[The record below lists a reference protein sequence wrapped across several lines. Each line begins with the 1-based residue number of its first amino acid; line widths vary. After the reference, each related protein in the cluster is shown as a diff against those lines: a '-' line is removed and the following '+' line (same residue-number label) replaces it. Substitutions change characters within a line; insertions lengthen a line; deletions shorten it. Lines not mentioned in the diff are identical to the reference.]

1 MTYIL
6 KELTLL
12 EHILPGSCLWCK
24 KSAYK
29 SSPRCRHP
37 RLRTWKKEFQ
47 QTEKDN
53 NTALLDRT
61 SWRHGDPFDELN
73 LLKLERHCNWRFPE
87 DNGSHTVGTLAFTF
101 QLCQTLFHI
110 VSLVFLIVFR
120 IICFLYFSQFLC
132 LFVLCLYTF
141 PASEIRFLKFAA
153 LRFLCQEFIVSPVCI
168 WKNRKG
174 WILEN
179 LDLLKFWSLTAGE
192 VWTQTQ
198 LWIRSKNSWEG
209 FTRLE
214 DPCFLTPF
222 PRFSST
228 EVFCRSHI
236 SSDLPRLA
244 PPSAQV
250 GGPGWRQ
257 DGSLS
262 RVGGSQSALHTS
274 L

>member
-1 MTYIL
+1 MTWRSLHCWNIFSR
-6 KELTLL
+6 EAVCGVRNQHTS
-12 EHILPGSCLWCK
+12 LPHRAVTHDYAPG
-24 KSAYK
+24 
-29 SSPRCRHP
+29 
-37 RLRTWKKEFQ
+37 KKEFQ
-47 QTEKDN
+47 KAEKGDN
-53 NTALLDRT
+53 MALLDRT
-61 SWRHGDPFDELN
+61 SWRHGDPFDELK

-101 QLCQTLFHI
+101 QLCQTPLLHI
-110 VSLVFLIVFR
+110 VSLVFLVVFR

-174 WILEN
+174 WILAN
-179 LDLLKFWSLTAGE
+179 FDLLKFWSLTAGE

-209 FTRLE
+209 FTRQE

-222 PRFSST
+222 PRFSPT
-228 EVFCRSHI
+228 EVLCPSHI
-236 SSDLPRLA
+236 STDLPRLA
-244 PPSAQV
+244 PASAQV

-262 RVGGSQSALHTS
+262 LVGGSQSAVHTS